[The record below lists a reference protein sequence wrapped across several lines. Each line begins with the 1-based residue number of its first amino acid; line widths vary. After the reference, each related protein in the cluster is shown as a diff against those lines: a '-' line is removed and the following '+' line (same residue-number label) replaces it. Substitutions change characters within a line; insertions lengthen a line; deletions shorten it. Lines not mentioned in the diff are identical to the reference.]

1 MKGKRKK
8 KKGKR
13 KKNRQIDDC
22 YNENIISI
30 WLFFGKE
37 QNWRLVKEISYIL
50 QFEPFL
56 YVVAVN
62 VYLKLQTKKCNNT
75 WATLASII
83 GAYFIRSSRGGPH
96 HRRRSVRSSLAFYIP
111 HLTEEK
117 KIININKRT
126 RCNQCGGNLKLQVHP
141 TISPTAKST
150 SVATLQSEIADC
162 ADSRDLHRKLH

>member
-8 KKGKR
+8 KKGKK

-75 WATLASII
+75 W
-83 GAYFIRSSRGGPH
+83 
-96 HRRRSVRSSLAFYIP
+96 
-111 HLTEEK
+111 
-117 KIININKRT
+117 
-126 RCNQCGGNLKLQVHP
+126 
-141 TISPTAKST
+141 
-150 SVATLQSEIADC
+150 
-162 ADSRDLHRKLH
+162 